1 MGISREG
8 HLKRKRT
15 GGQRKAIKK
24 KRKYGMGRPTSA
36 TKLSPDKS
44 VKKIRVRGGN
54 YKFRALK
61 LNQGNF
67 VWKSQN
73 MSKSVRIQ
81 QVMYNAA
88 NNEFVRR
95 NLLSKGTV
103 VVVDKAP
110 FENQY
115 KLNYGCRPTEGTT
128 TSKPDIQ
135 VVKSVDAK
143 INSTRGCFK
152 RRKAKAGKWGCDDE
166 ALRKI
171 FSKREEPLLAM
182 ISTRAGQCGRADGY
196 LLEGKELEFYTRKI
210 AERRKGANKSA

>member
-1 MGISREG
+1 
-8 HLKRKRT
+8 
-15 GGQRKAIKK
+15 
-24 KRKYGMGRPTSA
+24 MGRPTSA
-36 TKLSPDKS
+36 TKLAADKF

-54 YKFRALK
+54 FKYRALK

-103 VVVDKAP
+103 VVIDKAP

-115 KLNYGCRPTEGTT
+115 KLNYGCSPKDGTT
-128 TSKPDIQ
+128 NSKPDID
-135 VVKSVDAK
+135 V
-143 INSTRGCFK
+143 
-152 RRKAKAGKWGCDDE
+152 
-166 ALRKI
+166 
-171 FSKREEPLLAM
+171 
-182 ISTRAGQCGRADGY
+182 
-196 LLEGKELEFYTRKI
+196 
-210 AERRKGANKSA
+210 